1 MRRRSAEEVERLV
14 RGYEESGL
22 ARVEYCRRAEISVR
36 TLDYYRQRARRRGA
50 KLVRVHVEHAA
61 QAPGTFAVVLANG
74 RRIEC
79 AWNFADGELGR
90 LIRIAESA

>member
-1 MRRRSAEEVERLV
+1 VERLV

-22 ARVEYCRRAEISVR
+22 ARVEYCRRAAISVG
-36 TLDYYRQRARRRGA
+36 TLDYYRQRARRRGAA

-61 QAPGTFAVVLANG
+61 QAPGTFAVVLTNG
-74 RRIEC
+74 RRIES
-79 AWNFADGELGR
+79 AWNFADGELAR